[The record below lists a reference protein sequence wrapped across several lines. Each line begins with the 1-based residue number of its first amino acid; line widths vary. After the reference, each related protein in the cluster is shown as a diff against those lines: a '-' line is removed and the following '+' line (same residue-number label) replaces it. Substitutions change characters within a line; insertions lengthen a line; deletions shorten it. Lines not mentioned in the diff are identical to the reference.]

1 MSVSEK
7 IGIEKVSISV
17 LEKIWYRKSIRFCIK
32 KNWYQKSIDIGFG
45 KNWYRKSIGICI
57 GKYLLS
63 KKVSDSVSKKLVL
76 EKVLDSVWF
85 IFWVPSH
92 TGGGEGRFPETFF
105 VTPALNCNCGFSE
118 LVMIGERSIL
128 RTRSVLELPRI
139 NLS

>member
-1 MSVSEK
+1 MVLIK
-7 IGIEKVSISV
+7 ALVSV
-17 LEKIWYRKSIRFCIK
+17 LKKIYIGKSIGV
-32 KNWYQKSIDIGFG
+32 GFG